1 VSIEDIYKILDT
13 ISAFE
18 LQESW
23 DNSGLLV
30 GDWKHE
36 VKRIVLSVDI
46 DEEMLESLE
55 EDTLVI
61 THHPIIFGGLKQLQF
76 NQYPAKLLQKMVQK
90 NISNIAM
97 HTNFDKTH
105 LNSYVATEI
114 LGYKISEKEGF
125 VAYLDVDE
133 RFGEAGMEFDE
144 FAKSI
149 ADKLG
154 LAQIK
159 CIKKH
164 DKIKRIALTTGSG
177 ASLMKT
183 IAADCFLTGDIKYH
197 DAMEAK
203 TIGLSMIDIGHFE
216 SERYFGEVL
225 AKDLQNLGIS
235 VIISSS
241 KNPFTYV

>member
-1 VSIEDIYKILDT
+1 MTVEKIYTILNE
-13 ISAFE
+13 ISPFE

-36 VKRIVLSVDI
+36 VKSIVLSIDI
-46 DEEMLESLE
+46 DEELLENIDE
-55 EDTLVI
+55 NTLII

-76 NQYPAKLLQKMVQK
+76 NQYPAKLLQTMMQK

-97 HTNFDKTH
+97 HTNFDQTH
-105 LNSYVATEI
+105 LNAYVAREV
-114 LGYKISEKEGF
+114 LGYEIKEKEGF
-125 VAYLDVDE
+125 VAYLEVNE
-133 RFGEAGMEFDE
+133 RFST
-144 FAKSI
+144 FAKKI
-149 ADKLG
+149 GEKLN
-154 LAQIK
+154 LEVLRTVQCHDNIK
-159 CIKKH
+159 TV
-164 DKIKRIALTTGSG
+164 ALTTGSG

-183 IAADCFLTGDIKYH
+183 IKADCFLTGDIKYH

-225 AKDLQNLGIS
+225 AKDLENLGIT

-241 KNPFTYV
+241 KNPFTYIK

>member
-1 VSIEDIYKILDT
+1 MTVEAIYKILDE
-13 ISAFE
+13 ISPFE

-30 GDWKHE
+30 GDWKQD
-36 VKRIVLSVDI
+36 VKQVVLSIDI
-46 DEEMLESLE
+46 DEELLESLDE
-55 EDTLVI
+55 NTLVI

-76 NQYPAKLLQKMVQK
+76 NQYPAKLLQTMLQK

-97 HTNFDKTH
+97 HTNFDQTH
-105 LNSYVATEI
+105 LNAYVATQV
-114 LGYKISEKEGF
+114 LGYEISEKEGF

-133 RFGEAGMEFDE
+133 EFDV
-144 FAKSI
+144 FAKKI
-149 ADKLG
+149 A
-154 LAQIK
+154 
-159 CIKKH
+159 KKFGVEKIRCVKNH
-164 DKIKRIALTTGSG
+164 ERIKRIALTTGSG

-183 IAADCFLTGDIKYH
+183 IKADCFLTGDIKYH

-216 SERYFGEVL
+216 SEHYFGEVL

-241 KNPFTYV
+241 KNPFTYI